1 MFSLLDIDE
10 CARGSHECDINANCT
25 NTDGSFMC
33 VCNIGFTGDGL
44 QCCKRLHVLILIVID
59 SRLPALA
66 CMDYDIVLFGGTTDG
81 EGQIGV
87 CINNTYATI
96 CDDFWD
102 ELDAQVVCRQIG
114 LNDSG
119 HAIATSGNRALTM
132 LPALDRVRCL
142 GNESSIS
149 ACLIDYDPGCGISE
163 GAGVICQYPGIL
175 NFSIFV

>member
-1 MFSLLDIDE
+1 ML
-10 CARGSHECDINANCT
+10 
-25 NTDGSFMC
+25 
-33 VCNIGFTGDGL
+33 
-44 QCCKRLHVLILIVID
+44 ID
-59 SRLPALA
+59 SRLLALV
-66 CMDYDIVLFGGTTDG
+66 CTDYDIVLFGGTADS

-114 LNDSG
+114 LDNSG

-149 ACLIDYDPGCGISE
+149 ACLIDYGPGCDNNE
-163 GAGVICQYPGIL
+163 GAGVICQNSGVFI
-175 NFSIFV
+175 